1 MTSLQST
8 IKLNDETEIPV
19 FGLGVYK
26 MTDKETS
33 LSVHKA
39 LRLGYRLIDTAAM
52 YENEEAVGEAIR
64 EMVVQGIPE
73 EEIYITTK
81 VWKTEL
87 GYEKTRQAVLASHA
101 KLGLNTINLVLI
113 HWPGTEEENADS
125 WRALEELVEEG
136 KIKSLGVSNFSQ
148 DGLERLFKTATIKP
162 VLNQVELHPIL
173 SQEKLQQYCQKHHIV
188 LESWS
193 PLMRGRLTEHPY
205 LQELADHYNKD
216 TAQIILRWN
225 IQRGIIPI
233 PKSSKEERIESN
245 ADIFDFEL
253 TEDEMKGIS
262 QLNEDRGVHG

>member
-1 MTSLQST
+1 MTSLQTT
-8 IKLNDETEIPV
+8 IPLSDGHHIPV

-26 MTDKETS
+26 MTDEEAS

-39 LRLGYRLIDTAAM
+39 LRYGYRLIDTAAM
-52 YENEEAVGEAIR
+52 YENEQAVGEAIR
-64 EMVVQGIPE
+64 EAIVQGIPE
-73 EEIYITTK
+73 DEIYVTTK

-87 GYEKTRQAVLASHA
+87 GYEKTRQAVLASYA
-101 KLGLNTINLVLI
+101 KLGLESIELVLI
-113 HWPGTEEENADS
+113 HWPGSEEDNAGS
-125 WRALEELVEEG
+125 WRALEELVQEG
-136 KIKSLGVSNFSQ
+136 KIKSIGVSNFSE
-148 DGLERLFKTATIKP
+148 DDLERLMKTATIKP

-173 SQEKLQQYCQKHHIV
+173 SQEKLQNYCQTHQIV

-193 PLMRGRLTEHPY
+193 PLMRGRLTDHP
-205 LQELADHYNKD
+205 LLKELAEQYNKD

-225 IQRGIIPI
+225 VQRGIIPI

-253 TEDEMKGIS
+253 TSDEMDKIS